1 MNSLQIINH
10 NGTFAVGSREVA
22 EMVEK
27 NHAHLLRDIQGYIG
41 FMATNPDLDSLN
53 FFIPSAYQDAKGEVR
68 PCYLI
73 TKKGCDMVANKM
85 TGEKGIIFTAM
96 YVTKFDEMENAL
108 KGTPQIPQTFAE
120 ALRLAADLAEQKD
133 QLQQQNAIMAP
144 KAEFFDAV
152 ADSKDAIAIGEAA
165 KVLNIGIGRNRLFDF
180 LRKKKVLMKDNLPY
194 QEYID
199 RGYFRTIEQKY
210 QTPEGETKISIKTL
224 VYQKGLDYIRRLFQ
238 DGQHVAT
245 R

>member
-1 MNSLQIINH
+1 MNNLPQIFSNPKFGEIRTIEIDRKIHFVASDIAKALGYTNPSKAINDHCKGVTKRYIPTNGGNQEMNVIPEGDIYRLAAKSELPGAEEFESWIFDEVLPTIRKTGSYSLQ
-10 NGTFAVGSREVA
+10 V
-22 EMVEK
+22 
-27 NHAHLLRDIQGYIG
+27 
-41 FMATNPDLDSLN
+41 
-53 FFIPSAYQDAKGEVR
+53 
-68 PCYLI
+68 
-73 TKKGCDMVANKM
+73 
-85 TGEKGIIFTAM
+85 
-96 YVTKFDEMENAL
+96 
-108 KGTPQIPQTFAE
+108 PQTFAE
-120 ALRLAADLAEQKD
+120 ALRLAADLAEQKEK
-133 QLQQQNAIMAP
+133 LQQQNAIMAP

-165 KVLNIGIGRNRLFDF
+165 KVLNMGIGRNKLFDF

-194 QEYID
+194 QEFID

-238 DGQHVAT
+238 DSRELAV